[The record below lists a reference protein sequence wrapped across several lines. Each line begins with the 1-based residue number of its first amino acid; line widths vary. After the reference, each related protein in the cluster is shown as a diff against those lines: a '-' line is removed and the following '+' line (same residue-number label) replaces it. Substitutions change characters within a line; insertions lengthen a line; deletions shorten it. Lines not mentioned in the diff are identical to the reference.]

1 MASNN
6 YKNLDCSYSIR
17 LIDRLKSLD
26 TKNVL
31 DFDLINKAIYWAKKY
46 HGEQKRKSGE
56 PYYTHPLEVAYIIS
70 EYNLK
75 TDIIVASILH
85 DIIED
90 TEVTA
95 GMILDNFG
103 WRITEMVDM
112 LTRDRPD
119 GSKLSIEEVLNNAYQ
134 KQDEEVL
141 LIKLIDRL
149 HNLTTLDAMTDEK
162 KKKIALETLSSF
174 VLLSVSLNTNQ
185 EYNLNSLIYNIISL
199 PTGISSIN
207 ELYMLSELKEKS
219 VLSPLN
225 FENDEMQIK
234 PLMLK
239 EAL

>member
-1 MASNN
+1 MDYQAP
-6 YKNLDCSYSIR
+6 CQYSIR
-17 LIDRLKSLD
+17 LIDKLKSLD

-56 PYYTHPLEVAYIIS
+56 AYYTHPLEVAYMIS
-70 EYNLK
+70 EHNLK
-75 TDIIVASILH
+75 TNVIVASILH

-119 GSKLSIEEVLNNAYQ
+119 GSKLSVEEVLNNAYQ

-141 LIKLIDRL
+141 LIKIFDRL

-162 KKKIALETLSSF
+162 KKKIALETLSS
-174 VLLSVSLNTNQ
+174 LSVKT
-185 EYNLNSLIYNIISL
+185 
-199 PTGISSIN
+199 
-207 ELYMLSELKEKS
+207 LY
-219 VLSPLN
+219 P
-225 FENDEMQIK
+225 
-234 PLMLK
+234 
-239 EAL
+239 

>member
-1 MASNN
+1 MD
-6 YKNLDCSYSIR
+6 YQVPCQYSIK

-31 DFDLINKAIYWAKKY
+31 DFDLINKAIEWARKY

-56 PYYTHPLEVAYIIS
+56 PYYSHPLEVAYMIS
-70 EYNLK
+70 EHKLK
-75 TDIIVASILH
+75 TDVIVASILH

-90 TEVTA
+90 TPVTA

-103 WRITEMVDM
+103 WRIAQIVDR

-119 GSKLSIEEVLNNAYQ
+119 GSKLSVEEVLNNAYQ

-141 LIKLIDRL
+141 LIKLFDRL
-149 HNLTTLDAMTDEK
+149 HNLTTLDAITPEK
-162 KKKIALETLSSF
+162 KQKIALETLSSF
-174 VLLSVSLNTNQ
+174 VLLTVSLNINQ

-199 PTGISSIN
+199 PRGISSVN

-225 FENDEMQIK
+225 FENDEMQTK
-234 PLMLK
+234 PLVLK